1 MDEKERSEG
10 IPYLPEAGEEGV
22 YVRSI
27 SPEELEEAIR
37 KKDKDQLEQI
47 LEQVS
52 EVDVGAAL
60 SELDPSLII
69 QLFRLLPNEVAAP
82 LFDDL
87 DPDAQE
93 SLLKAM
99 TGKEISSLLE
109 EQSADDVADAI
120 DGVPANLVKK
130 VLDSAS
136 PDMRRDVNRL
146 LGYKEETAGA
156 IMTTEYLEFRD
167 QEKVK
172 EAIRIIRE
180 RGKDAETVYTLFLR
194 DGKRKFVGTVDL
206 DDLIFADPEESLL
219 SIMNGDAPCCTV
231 DTDQEDVANLFRRYK
246 LNAMAVVNGD
256 GCLVGIVTGDDAVDV
271 MTEETNED
279 IEHMNQV
286 GHLEDSYLETHPFK
300 MARKCVP
307 WIIVLIILG
316 TFSSMVLS
324 SFQASIAV
332 LPVLAAFVPVVTDTG
347 GNAGGQTIALM
358 IRGLALKEF
367 RPRDY
372 LKLLWQELRSALI
385 IGLAVSLFGLVWF
398 TLEQYLGIVALDAEE
413 SASVWNGLCWT
424 WEFAENAFRVS
435 GVLALTLFAVIVLS
449 KLIAVTLTML
459 PAALKKD
466 PAIVGQPLLTTI
478 VDIIGLL
485 VYFGVAEALI
495 LAFL

>member
-286 GHLEDSYLETHPFK
+286 GHLEE
-300 MARKCVP
+300 CVP

-424 WEFAENAFRVS
+424 WEFAENALRVS